1 MEVIL
6 VAARHTHVVWF
17 GEMPRFLGLSYQV
30 ILPSTRRRILL
41 ANCPHEAK
49 CVNSQVSP
57 CNAVPSRLSGVS
69 AQADF
74 VECCS
79 PGDGVVKPTVSW
91 SDG

>member
-1 MEVIL
+1 M
-6 VAARHTHVVWF
+6 
-17 GEMPRFLGLSYQV
+17 G
-30 ILPSTRRRILL
+30 
-41 ANCPHEAK
+41 NCPHEAK

-69 AQADF
+69 AQADI

-79 PGDGVVKPTVSW
+79 PGDGVVNPTVSW

>member
-1 MEVIL
+1 
-6 VAARHTHVVWF
+6 
-17 GEMPRFLGLSYQV
+17 MPRFLGLSYQV
-30 ILPSTRRRILL
+30 ILPPTRRRILL
-41 ANCPHEAK
+41 ANCQQAK
-49 CVNSQVSP
+49 CVNSQVLS